1 MLIEGLQ
8 DPLFLCIISSVCL
21 GTMVTLSNFFS
32 PEGERTAVVVYDR
45 EGFEVLCTESLE
57 KTLEKKVFDRE
68 MDANDY
74 AENWVLRK

>member
-1 MLIEGLQ
+1 MFPRVSA
-8 DPLFLCIISSVCL
+8 DPLFLCIISTVCL

-68 MDANDY
+68 MDANDF

>member
-1 MLIEGLQ
+1 
-8 DPLFLCIISSVCL
+8 
-21 GTMVTLSNFFS
+21 MVTLSNYFS

-45 EGFEVLCTESLE
+45 EGFEVLCTQSLE

-68 MDANDY
+68 MDANDF

>member
-1 MLIEGLQ
+1 MFPRVRA